1 MYDIVRL
8 CCHVQ
13 KVEAANNCLAFQKPT
28 TKGRKRMETDLISK
42 SFYNMHMVK
51 TSRLEGLSWNT
62 RKDLRVS
69 KSGTTFWELLNRAR
83 WQN

>member
-28 TKGRKRMETDLISK
+28 TKGGRGSRLIS
-42 SFYNMHMVK
+42 
-51 TSRLEGLSWNT
+51 
-62 RKDLRVS
+62 
-69 KSGTTFWELLNRAR
+69 
-83 WQN
+83 